1 MKATSAVL
9 AIIVLILWLA
19 SLAYII
25 QPALSTNSTNST
37 VLIPTPPMGNVP
49 PGFLGVLLFLLGIVV
64 ITFWA
69 GMGPDKEEEESG
81 ENKTTGN

>member
-1 MKATSAVL
+1 LKALSAIL
-9 AIIVLILWLA
+9 AIAVLILWLG

-25 QPALSTNSTNST
+25 EPALPANSTAP
-37 VLIPTPPMGNVP
+37 IPTPPMGNIP

-69 GMGPDKEEEESG
+69 GMGPDKEDSDEIKNSG
-81 ENKTTGN
+81 T